1 MTDPAARFSN
11 RVSDYVRFRPRYPE
25 SLIDVLR
32 DRCGLKPGHVVADVG
47 SGTGFLAELFLHH
60 GNTVFAVEPNAP
72 MREAAE
78 SLYGTAPGFH
88 SVAGSAE
95 ATGLAE
101 ASVDLVTAGQAF
113 HWFDAD
119 AARREFARI
128 LRPGGW
134 VVLVWNE
141 RTAAES
147 GFLADYEALLQRHG
161 TDYAL
166 VDHRN
171 VDETKLAAF
180 YGGALERTVID
191 NVQWLDR
198 EGLAGRVR
206 SCSYVPAPGEAGYDA
221 MMAELDGVFDTYQ
234 EDGRVA
240 MTYDTKVYFGRLGG

>member
-1 MTDPAARFSN
+1 MMDPAARFSN

-47 SGTGFLAELFLHH
+47 SGTGFLAELFLRH

-78 SLYGTAPGFH
+78 SLYGAAPGFH
-88 SVAGSAE
+88 SVPGSAE
-95 ATGLAE
+95 ATGLAGE
-101 ASVDLVTAGQAF
+101 SVDLVTAGQAF

-119 AARREFARI
+119 AARWEFARI

-180 YGGALERTVID
+180 YGGEFECAVLD

-221 MMAELDGVFDTYQ
+221 MMTELDGVFDRYQ

>member
-1 MTDPAARFSN
+1 MEPAARFSN
-11 RVSDYVRFRPRYPE
+11 RVSDYVRYRPRYPE

-32 DRCGLKPGHVVADVG
+32 DRCGLKPGHAIADVG
-47 SGTGFLAELFLHH
+47 SGTGFLAELFLRH
-60 GNTVFAVEPNAP
+60 GNTVFAVEPNGP

-78 SLYGTAPGFH
+78 ALYGSAPGFH
-88 SVAGSAE
+88 SVDGSAE
-95 ATGLAE
+95 ATELAGQ
-101 ASVDLVTAGQAF
+101 SVDFVTAGQAF

-141 RTAAES
+141 RRVDGG

-171 VDETKLAAF
+171 VDEAKLAAF
-180 YGGALERTVID
+180 YGGEFNRTVLD
-191 NVQWLDR
+191 NIQWLDR

-206 SCSYVPAPGEAGYDA
+206 SCSYVPAPGEAGCEA
-221 MMAELDGVFDTYQ
+221 MMAELDEVFETHQ
-234 EDGRVA
+234 ENGRVA
-240 MTYDTKVYFGRLGG
+240 MTYDTKVYFGSLGG